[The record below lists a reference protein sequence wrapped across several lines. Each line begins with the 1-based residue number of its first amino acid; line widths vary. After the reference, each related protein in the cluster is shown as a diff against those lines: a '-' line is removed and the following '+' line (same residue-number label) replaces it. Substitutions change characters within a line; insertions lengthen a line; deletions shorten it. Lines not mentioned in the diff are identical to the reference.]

1 MEQLAGFYLVST
13 DDEAGLIDA
22 TKVLIRSHP
31 AVEIRPIEGSDSD

>member
-31 AVEIRPIEGSDSD
+31 AVEIRPIEGSDSN